1 MQPPTRS
8 SARGTRGHLPSPH
21 LHHFVHCS
29 VFDSDRHVGT
39 PWWHPSP
46 PPPPNTCVQ
55 SNLLPVPPPIGPYAR
70 PTSGGSDVCRCGV
83 RGRPWRCPS
92 APPVLCCPI
101 SRCNISGLGGAAGGG
116 LMSVV
121 GVHFSVSLSGSSARC
136 WCSPC
141 CPTPPHLQSPGG
153 ADPSGLFPPPTEMG
167 AGSKPGPTLRA
178 ERGSDMGGE
187 IKGLYQGWPGGF
199 WVWV

>member
-1 MQPPTRS
+1 
-8 SARGTRGHLPSPH
+8 
-21 LHHFVHCS
+21 
-29 VFDSDRHVGT
+29 
-39 PWWHPSP
+39 
-46 PPPPNTCVQ
+46 
-55 SNLLPVPPPIGPYAR
+55 
-70 PTSGGSDVCRCGV
+70 
-83 RGRPWRCPS
+83 
-92 APPVLCCPI
+92 
-101 SRCNISGLGGAAGGG
+101 
-116 LMSVV
+116 MSVV

-136 WCSPC
+136 WCSPR

>member
-1 MQPPTRS
+1 MRDKGRCPGGPDVQPPTRS

-83 RGRPWRCPS
+83 RGSPWRCPS

-101 SRCNISGLGGAAGGG
+101 SRCNISGLGGAEGCCGWGSHVCSWGALLGVAFWQ
-116 LMSVV
+116 LSSVLV
-121 GVHFSVSLSGSSARC
+121 QSALSH
-136 WCSPC
+136 
-141 CPTPPHLQSPGG
+141 PPSFAESRGCRP
-153 ADPSGLFPPPTEMG
+153 
-167 AGSKPGPTLRA
+167 LRA
-178 ERGSDMGGE
+178 VPS
-187 IKGLYQGWPGGF
+187 PH
-199 WVWV
+199 